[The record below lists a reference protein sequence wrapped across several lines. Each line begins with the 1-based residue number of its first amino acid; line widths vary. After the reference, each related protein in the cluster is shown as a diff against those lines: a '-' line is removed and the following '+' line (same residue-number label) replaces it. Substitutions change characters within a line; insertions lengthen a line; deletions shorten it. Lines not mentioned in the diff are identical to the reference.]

1 MDRPVRAAVG
11 MSGGVDSS
19 AAAWLLQQQ
28 GYEVIG
34 VTMKLFGNDDIAVQG
49 ESRCCSLDDVEDA
62 RAVARRLNIPHYV
75 FNFGE
80 EFRRCVMDP
89 FAAAYERGE
98 TPNPCVECNRCLKFG
113 VMLRRG
119 QELDWD
125 MAATGHYVRLERDE
139 GAGRWLL
146 KRAAHRE
153 KDQSYVLWSLDQ
165 QQLAHSLFPLG
176 GLSKAEVRQI
186 AAEQGFVN
194 ARKGESQDI
203 CFVPDGD
210 YAAFIRRY
218 TGRDYPA
225 GPFVDEDGKVLG
237 THEGIIAY
245 TVGQR
250 RGLGVS
256 SDHGRLYVKQIR
268 LADNTVV
275 LSGNDSLF
283 SAVLE
288 AGGVNLI
295 VCGRLDGPV
304 RLSAKVRYRMEEQ
317 PCTVWQTGE
326 DTIRVAFDRP
336 QRAVTPGQS
345 VVLYDGETVVGGGVI
360 RRTVG

>member
-1 MDRPVRAAVG
+1 
-11 MSGGVDSS
+11 
-19 AAAWLLQQQ
+19 
-28 GYEVIG
+28 
-34 VTMKLFGNDDIAVQG
+34 
-49 ESRCCSLDDVEDA
+49 
-62 RAVARRLNIPHYV
+62 
-75 FNFGE
+75 
-80 EFRRCVMDP
+80 
-89 FAAAYERGE
+89 
-98 TPNPCVECNRCLKFG
+98 
-113 VMLRRG
+113 MLRRG

-153 KDQSYVLWSLDQ
+153 KDQSYVLWPLDQ

-295 VCGRLDGPV
+295 ACGRLDGPV

-360 RRTVG
+360 RRTVGEGGEDHEQREKEKDRPSEWKGGAGDGAHLQTQAHEAPGAGPDRILRGDAGSGGGAAAGGTGGRDDQQRHVYPGPDPGHCRPGGGVQRHRPE

>member
-1 MDRPVRAAVG
+1 MAQQIRAAVG

-19 AAAWLLQQQ
+19 AAAWLLKEQ
-28 GYEVIG
+28 GYAVIG

-62 RAVARRLNIPHYV
+62 RAVARRLAIPHYI
-75 FNFGE
+75 FNFGD
-80 EFRRCVMDP
+80 EFHRQVMAP

-113 VMLRRG
+113 AMLRRG
-119 QELDWD
+119 RELDWEK
-125 MAATGHYVRLERDE
+125 AATGHYVRLEQDP

-153 KDQSYVLWSLDQ
+153 KDQSYVLWPLNQD
-165 QQLAHSLFPLG
+165 QLAHSLFPLG
-176 GLSKAEVRQI
+176 GLTKEEVRQI

-194 ARKGESQDI
+194 ARKRESQDI
-203 CFVPDGD
+203 CVVPDGD

-218 TGRDYPA
+218 TGKYYPS
-225 GPFVDEDGKVLG
+225 GPFVDEAGHVLG

-256 SDHGRLYVKQIR
+256 SNHGRPYVTQVR
-268 LADNTVV
+268 PEDNTVV
-275 LSGNDSLF
+275 LSENSSLF
-283 SAVLE
+283 SSTLE
-288 AGGVNLI
+288 ADRINLI
-295 VCGRLDGPV
+295 ACSRLDGPV
-304 RLSAKVRYRMEEQ
+304 RLTAKVRYRMVEQ
-317 PCTVWQTGE
+317 PCTVRQTGD
-326 DTIRVAFDRP
+326 DTIQVTFDQP

-345 VVLYDGETVVGGGVI
+345 VVLYDGDTVVGGGII
-360 RRTVG
+360 RRTLD

>member
-1 MDRPVRAAVG
+1 MAQKIRAAVG

-19 AAAWLLQQQ
+19 VAAWLLKEQ
-28 GYEVIG
+28 GYAVIG
-34 VTMKLFGNDDIAVQG
+34 VTMKLFGNDDIAVQE
-49 ESRCCSLDDVEDA
+49 ESRCRSLDDVEDA
-62 RAVARRLNIPHYV
+62 RAVARRLAIPHYI
-75 FNFGE
+75 FNFGD
-80 EFRRCVMDP
+80 EFRRQVMAP

-113 VMLRRG
+113 AMLRRVR
-119 QELDWD
+119 ELDWEK
-125 MAATGHYVRLERDE
+125 AATGHYVRLEQDP

-153 KDQSYVLWSLDQ
+153 KDQSYVLWSLNQD
-165 QQLAHSLFPLG
+165 QLAHSLFPLG
-176 GLSKAEVRQI
+176 GLTKDEVRQI

-194 ARKGESQDI
+194 ARKRESQDI

-218 TGRDYPA
+218 TGKDYPS
-225 GPFVDEDGKVLG
+225 GPFVDEAGHVLG

-256 SDHGRLYVKQIR
+256 SNHGRLYVKQVR
-268 LADNTVV
+268 PEDNTVV
-275 LSGNDSLF
+275 LSENSSLF
-283 SAVLE
+283 SSTLE
-288 AGGVNLI
+288 ADRINLI
-295 VCGRLDGPV
+295 ACSRLDGPV
-304 RLSAKVRYRMEEQ
+304 RLTAKVRYRMVEQ
-317 PCTVWQTGE
+317 PCTVRQTGD
-326 DTIRVAFDRP
+326 DTIQVTFDQP

-345 VVLYDGETVVGGGVI
+345 VVLYDGDTVVGGGII
-360 RRTVG
+360 RRTLD